1 MRGIRLVVLLLLLS
15 ESNTR
20 GLLRPSIKFC
30 INDACTSNYTP
41 QPFITVT
48 ALHSSLPPPSSPPP
62 PPSQP
67 SNNDNNNN
75 STNTNFLSSVRTYL
89 SAPWSATPSLSDTD
103 RSALKTTADA
113 AASKREERERERRRK
128 QRAKEVKKLRA
139 RLEKL
144 EREKEADARAGGAGP
159 VVSSSPPSSAPP
171 PQPPSADNP
180 RARLTTL
187 LKNMSGSRPSPPP
200 PSVSPPPPAAPPQN
214 PLSGR
219 ATLFAPPPGT
229 WTRLIPKASISPGE
243 LVPRNVLGTPLLV
256 VATSDGSVHC
266 VSNSCPHLGTPLDT
280 GRLTRACDVV
290 GGPGEEG
297 GEKRKN
303 EPCITCPLHR
313 SSFSLV
319 DGGEVG
325 EWCPHPP
332 VIGKLAG
339 GMGGRGGLEVLEVRE
354 RGKWLEVRLESD
366 VVCVEDD

>member
-200 PSVSPPPPAAPPQN
+200 
-214 PLSGR
+214 
-219 ATLFAPPPGT
+219 
-229 WTRLIPKASISPGE
+229 
-243 LVPRNVLGTPLLV
+243 LVPPRAGLPPRREVSRVVTLLR
-256 VATSDGSVHC
+256 AWAQG
-266 VSNSCPHLGTPLDT
+266 PHGHHGPS
-280 GRLTRACDVV
+280 RL
-290 GGPGEEG
+290 PGHSPSYE
-297 GEKRKN
+297 R
-303 EPCITCPLHR
+303 LH
-313 SSFSLV
+313 
-319 DGGEVG
+319 
-325 EWCPHPP
+325 
-332 VIGKLAG
+332 A
-339 GMGGRGGLEVLEVRE
+339 RG
-354 RGKWLEVRLESD
+354 WT
-366 VVCVEDD
+366 